1 MITSTNGAAET
12 QTLSMADAI
21 RRFISDVFFVDG
33 FAADASFLGESIV
46 DSTGMLEL
54 VMFVETTCGFQIL
67 DTELVPE
74 NFDTLNRILAFIIR
88 KTRE

>member
-1 MITSTNGAAET
+1 MITTTNIAAET
-12 QTLSMADAI
+12 QSLSMPDAI
-21 RRFISDVFFVDG
+21 RRFISDVFFVEN
-33 FAADASFLGESIV
+33 FSADASFLGEGIV

-54 VMFVETTCGFQIL
+54 VLFVEATCGFRIL

-74 NFDTLNRILAFIIR
+74 NFDSLSKILAFITR